1 MALARFRFPDSSPSY
16 TPEFPQGAALNHEPT
31 ALPLSYRGPYARF
44 YGMNRSPITLDPTRP
59 KWTYSFPRDSS
70 NDRGR
75 SFPLLAALVRR
86 QSHTSLNARRAA
98 ASSASAPALRRLDSR
113 TFLRGVVER
122 IQKEI
127 PADFP
132 PIHSTAYSYMA
143 AFRARER
150 AIRRGLGADVRIET
164 WDRGWARVWEPIA
177 LATLDRAFLERI
189 GDRIATYV
197 TVLEPLLRSEVPS
210 DVAWSESRPHR

>member
-1 MALARFRFPDSSPSY
+1 MDVF
-16 TPEFPQGAALNHEPT
+16 
-31 ALPLSYRGPYARF
+31 
-44 YGMNRSPITLDPTRP
+44 I
-59 KWTYSFPRDSS
+59 PRDSS

-86 QSHTSLNARRAA
+86 QSHTSLNARRTA
-98 ASSASAPALRRLDSR
+98 ASSASAPALRKLDSR

-122 IQKEI
+122 IQEEI

-132 PIHSTAYSYMA
+132 PIHSTAYSYMAQFWSGNKQLHYEAWIRDRLAVIEVGLHFEADALTNARLLA

-150 AIRRGLGADVRIET
+150 AIRRGLGADVRIEA
-164 WDRGWARVWEPIA
+164 WDKGWARVWEPIA

-189 GDRIATYV
+189 GDRVAAYV

-210 DVAWSESRPHR
+210 DVAWSESRPRR